1 MSLSSRPIRVL
12 AVDHTAGVAPF
23 RRKFAALA
31 AFPDIELTVL
41 VPDRWVENY
50 RTVRATVLS
59 RDGYRLEVGSVIW
72 PGYENRAFF
81 TGGLAGAIRRARPDI
96 LHLWE
101 EPFSF
106 IALQALILRR
116 VLAPRA
122 KSLFFSSDNLARDF
136 RYPYRPS
143 AVYAAIERWVHGQ
156 CEVGTA
162 VSGEV
167 VEVLRAKGY
176 GGPIDIVPHGLDLEA
191 YAEPN
196 PERRAAA
203 RERIGARDVVIG
215 YAGRLLPMKGIDVL
229 LRAAAVMATRAE
241 PRAFTVAVMGEGP
254 DRERLVALASELGI
268 GDRVLFLPSVP
279 HESIPGALESF
290 DITVVPSLTTP
301 KWKEQFGRAALE
313 AMAAG
318 SAVVVSNSGALP
330 YVVGDV
336 GLVAPEGNPE
346 ALAEILSRLVA
357 TPVERE
363 TRGARGRERVR
374 ESFTWTALASALRER
389 YRAMLERGTV
399 EEAGTP

>member
-1 MSLSSRPIRVL
+1 MNLNSRPIRVL
-12 AVDHTAGVAPF
+12 AVDHTAGVVPF

-50 RTVRATVLS
+50 RTVRAAALS
-59 RDGYRLEVGSVIW
+59 QDGYRLDVGSVIW

-106 IALQALILRR
+106 IALQALLLRR

-167 VEVLRAKGY
+167 VDVLRAKGY
-176 GGPIDIVPHGLDLEA
+176 RGPIDIVPHGLDLEA
-191 YAEPN
+191 YVEPN

-203 RERIGARDVVIG
+203 RERIGARGVVIG
-215 YAGRLLPMKGIDVL
+215 FAGRLLPMKGIDVL
-229 LRAAAVMATRAE
+229 LRAAAVMAARSE
-241 PRAFTVAVMGEGP
+241 PREFTVVVMGEGP
-254 DRERLVALASELGI
+254 DRERLGAFANDLAI
-268 GDRVLFLPSVP
+268 GDHVLFLPSVP
-279 HESIPGALESF
+279 HESIPAALEAF
-290 DITVVPSLTTP
+290 DVTVVPSLSTP

-318 SAVVVSNSGALP
+318 SAVVVSSSGALP
-330 YVVGDV
+330 YVVGDAGV
-336 GLVAPEGNPE
+336 VTPEGDAE
-346 ALAEILSRLVA
+346 ALAEVLSRLVA
-357 TPVERE
+357 SPAERDA
-363 TRGARGRERVR
+363 RGARGRERAR
-374 ESFTWTALASALRER
+374 DAFTWRAIAAGLRER
-389 YRAMLERGTV
+389 YRSMLALG
-399 EEAGTP
+399 ASQIKGP